1 MDNKHLNI
9 ARYLDST
16 YLKTNKELGITKNE
30 NKKIVLKYINEA
42 IQMNFACIM
51 VRPEFVLEAKK
62 VIDLA
67 VSDLKV
73 GTVIDFPLGQATA
86 KEKTLEVEKAINNGA
101 FDLDFVCDYNSF
113 KRGSFEK
120 FDTDIIKCTEKVI
133 ENERIIK
140 WIIETGALS
149 REEIRGISEHINK
162 LIENY
167 FPELS
172 NNVFIKTSTGYYGSY
187 GATVKDIKIIRSS
200 VDHLQIKASG
210 GISTLDDC
218 FRMIDAG
225 ATRIGTS
232 RAGLIY
238 QEAIIE
244 S

>member
-1 MDNKHLNI
+1 MDNKYLNI
-9 ARYLDST
+9 AHYLDST

-51 VRPEFVLEAKK
+51 VRPEFVLYAKK

-67 VSDLKV
+67 ASKLKV
-73 GTVIDFPLGQATA
+73 GTVIDFPLGKGTT
-86 KEKTLEVEKAINNGA
+86 KEKILEADIAIQNGA

-120 FDTDIIKCTEKVI
+120 FDIDIIECTEKAI
-133 ENERIIK
+133 QNKKIIK

-149 REEIRGISEHINK
+149 REEIRSISKRINK
-162 LIENY
+162 LVVSH
-167 FPELS
+167 FSRFS
-172 NNVFIKTSTGYYGSY
+172 NNIFIKTSTGYYGSY
-187 GATVKDIKIIRSS
+187 GAKVKDIKIIRSS

>member
-9 ARYLDST
+9 AHYLDST

-51 VRPEFVLEAKK
+51 LRPEFVLEAKK

-67 VSDLKV
+67 ASQLKV

-86 KEKTLEVEKAINNGA
+86 NEKILEAEKAINDGA

-120 FDTDIIKCTEKVI
+120 FDTDIIKSTEKVMD
-133 ENERIIK
+133 NERVIK

-149 REEIRGISEHINK
+149 REEIRAISKRINK
-162 LIENY
+162 LVENHLPR
-167 FPELS
+167 FS
-172 NNVFIKTSTGYYGSY
+172 NNIFIKTSTGYYGSY
-187 GATVKDIKIIRSS
+187 GSRVKDIKIINSS
-200 VDHLQIKASG
+200 VDNMQIKASG
-210 GISTLDDC
+210 GI
-218 FRMIDAG
+218 
-225 ATRIGTS
+225 
-232 RAGLIY
+232 
-238 QEAIIE
+238 
-244 S
+244 